1 MTKLLTKFVA
11 APFLGTIAQK
21 ISLNYSDF
29 VSVHLACS
37 VLIVGFERRYEMKP
51 SRPYLTDEDI
61 RYEFLIMMRWCRLF
75 RKTATDWVIIEAE
88 RFRDRHPVASVEPA
102 CEG

>member
-11 APFLGTIAQK
+11 APFRGTAAKK
-21 ISLNYSDF
+21 IGLNCSDF
-29 VSVHLACS
+29 VFINLACS
-37 VLIVGFERRYEMKP
+37 VLLVGFERRYKMKP

-75 RKTATDWVIIEAE
+75 RKTAIDWVILEAE
-88 RFRDRHPVASVEPA
+88 RFRDRHPVSTVEPA